1 MLALIFLNVLGKILQ
16 FHLFSWCGNFVERH
30 SFQIVLENLPK
41 RCGNCAFSKSLYTRK
56 LGEIKIFFTVI
67 IVVNKNFIDQKVAQ
81 NHYFYITTLFIAM
94 AAFGRGYDLYSILFF
109 FTVVF

>member
-1 MLALIFLNVLGKILQ
+1 MYWEKYCNSIYFPGVEILLKGTVSKSFWKI
-16 FHLFSWCGNFVERH
+16 C
-30 SFQIVLENLPK
+30 PK

-56 LGEIKIFFTVI
+56 LGEIKIFFAVI

>member
-1 MLALIFLNVLGKILQ
+1 MYWEKYCNSIYFSGVEILLKGTVSKSFWKI
-16 FHLFSWCGNFVERH
+16 C
-30 SFQIVLENLPK
+30 PK

-56 LGEIKIFFTVI
+56 LGEIKIFFAVI

>member
-1 MLALIFLNVLGKILQ
+1 MYWEKYCNSIYFPSVDILWKGTVSKSFWKIF
-16 FHLFSWCGNFVERH
+16 
-30 SFQIVLENLPK
+30 PK
-41 RCGNCAFSKSLYTRK
+41 LCGNCAFSKSLYTRK

-94 AAFGRGYDLYSILFF
+94 AAFGRGYNLYSILLF